1 MSLSFFKQH
10 RGSLKRIIH
19 FTSAEVLCVLSPSA
33 YIHHK
38 TCWRSSH
45 VSCFYHLG
53 LWCSIFPFK
62 PSNCSMIVILL
73 QSMHWE
79 MQFCSIKWHCIVWWT
94 TLKYNYIYIKHT
106 CCQCSAMQVKLNSVV
121 LQISTTTGLTD
132 SCTATWTKLQFL
144 CNSCSFHISLYT
156 VENLFIVVT
165 YHILWHYWYSHC
177 CYCSQTVIFCYFIM
191 YTFFHIE
198 SILTFKTAVNPAS

>member
-10 RGSLKRIIH
+10 RGSLKQIIH
-19 FTSAEVLCVLSPSA
+19 FTSAEVLCVLSPSTC
-33 YIHHK
+33 IHHK

-53 LWCSIFPFK
+53 LWWFIFPFK
-62 PSNCSMIVILL
+62 PSNCSVIVILL

-106 CCQCSAMQVKLNSVV
+106 CCQCSAIQVKLNSVV
-121 LQISTTTGLTD
+121 LQISTTTGLMD

-144 CNSCSFHISLYT
+144 CNSCSALTWIQLQFSYFTVYSWKPFHSSNLTYT
-156 VENLFIVVT
+156 VALLIQS
-165 YHILWHYWYSHC
+165 L
-177 CYCSQTVIFCYFIM
+177 
-191 YTFFHIE
+191 
-198 SILTFKTAVNPAS
+198 LLL